1 MAKKSGASVG
11 AVELE
16 EKPSRIGLPA
26 DISWRSRRES
36 RNDFLRC
43 QFGRRVHETRRMSV
57 RMGSGAVVEHT
68 LPVTLFYLLGYG
80 PTWDAAKEMTMMDYY
95 DYIVINDQVDR
106 AVKKIQSIIQ
116 SEHCRKDR
124 LAKYLKEKLESDN
137 HVRTVN

>member
-26 DISWRSRRES
+26 DIAWRSRRES

-80 PTWDAAKEMTMMDYY
+80 RTWDAAKEMTM
-95 DYIVINDQVDR
+95 
-106 AVKKIQSIIQ
+106 K
-116 SEHCRKDR
+116 R
-124 LAKYLKEKLESDN
+124 LGLFVPVAEANGNGEITTLPPIPEVSAQP
-137 HVRTVN
+137 